1 MKVLE
6 KSVDFFFYLQQKDQ
20 IDVPKRPDFLTYFG
34 RYVFSSLFESFR
46 KTFCLVAFHPKLFY
60 LWTNNVLSKFP
71 QAQINGFVK
80 NPFGCADVGLGYYS
94 TNISPSWFGNS
105 QTIHSLSDKY

>member
-34 RYVFSSLFESFR
+34 RYVFFLFIWKFQKDFLFGSFS
-46 KTFCLVAFHPKLFY
+46 PKV
-60 LWTNNVLSKFP
+60 VLSL
-71 QAQINGFVK
+71 
-80 NPFGCADVGLGYYS
+80 D
-94 TNISPSWFGNS
+94 
-105 QTIHSLSDKY
+105 